1 MRSAVVVAGGF
12 SERFGDREKALATV
26 AGEPMIARV
35 VRAVAPVVGEVVVN
49 CRPDQRGAFEAV
61 LPPGT
66 RFALDRDGERDAGP
80 VAGLARGLAAAD
92 GDGAVALACDLPLLE
107 TELVA
112 RLFELHERRDCDA
125 VVPVLDGYPQPLAT
139 VYDTRRAC
147 QACEA
152 ALRAGERRLIAAVS
166 GLGTVRVPESE
177 LREWTN
183 PDRLRAVDTPVD
195 LARVRRRIGTRERA
209 GGPADARPGPS
220 GPGR

>member
-12 SERFGDREKALATV
+12 SERFGDREKALATAV
-26 AGEPMIARV
+26 GEPMIARV

-61 LPPGT
+61 LPLGT

-125 VVPVLDGYPQPLAT
+125 VVPVLDAYPQPLAT
-139 VYDTRRAC
+139 VYDTRRARR
-147 QACEA
+147 ACEA

-166 GLGTVRVPESE
+166 GLETARVPESE
-177 LREWTN
+177 LREWTD

-195 LARVRRRIGTRERA
+195 LARVRRRYRNA
-209 GGPADARPGPS
+209 
-220 GPGR
+220 